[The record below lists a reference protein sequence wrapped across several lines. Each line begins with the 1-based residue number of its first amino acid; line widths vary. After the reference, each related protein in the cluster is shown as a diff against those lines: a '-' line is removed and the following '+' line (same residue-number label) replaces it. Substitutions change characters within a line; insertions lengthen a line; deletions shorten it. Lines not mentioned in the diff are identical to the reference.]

1 MSTIGAS
8 PQRRVIIQDGMSHS
22 LHSRKPTRT
31 PDQLLRGFRTCRL
44 ETSACVLRHVSR
56 TSRAVV
62 AVFDE
67 ALKPAGL
74 TGNQFNLLMS
84 LAQDGPMTVNT
95 LARHIGVD
103 PSTVPRALVPLKRN
117 RLVAVDVGT
126 DRRQRVIAITAPGC
140 RRLATALPRWEAV
153 QQSILKS
160 IGHPAWDSLIADLR
174 KVRRALTTAGST
186 SAV

>member
-1 MSTIGAS
+1 
-8 PQRRVIIQDGMSHS
+8 
-22 LHSRKPTRT
+22 
-31 PDQLLRGFRTCRL
+31 LLRGLQTCRL

-84 LAQDGPMTVNT
+84 LAQDGPMTVNA

-103 PSTVPRALVPLKRN
+103 PSTVPRALVPLKRD

-126 DRRQRVIAITAPGC
+126 DRRRRIIAITATGR
-140 RRLATALPRWEAV
+140 RRLAIALPRWEAV
-153 QQSILKS
+153 QRSILES
-160 IGHPAWDSLIADLR
+160 VGHAAWDSLMADLR
-174 KVRRALTTAGST
+174 KVRRAVRAAAST
-186 SAV
+186 SAVRSPPGQSGAAL